1 MALAAEASAHGL
13 SLTIHAIGDRANHD
27 VLDVYEAVRRQELVA
42 VGLPGDGDED
52 ALRRALNRMGAPLRH
67 RIEHVQIIHP
77 ADQPRLAALG
87 IVASMQPSHAT
98 ADMEMAD
105 RYWGERARHSYA
117 FRTMLESGATLAF
130 GSDSPIEP
138 IAPLP
143 GLYAAVTR
151 RRAGGNP
158 GPDGWYPEQRLS
170 LPEAVRA
177 FTLAA
182 AETSGQE
189 ARQGSITTGKLADL
203 TIYDRDIFA
212 LPPEALLET
221 DIAAT
226 IAGGVFRHR
235 TL

>member
-1 MALAAEASAHGL
+1 
-13 SLTIHAIGDRANHD
+13 
-27 VLDVYEAVRRQELVA
+27 
-42 VGLPGDGDED
+42 
-52 ALRRALNRMGAPLRH
+52 MGAPLRH

-117 FRTMLESGATLAF
+117 FRTMLESGATLVF

-151 RRAGGNP
+151 RRAGGSP